1 MMLADGFIVSDDII
15 PRPRKST
22 GVHTARSTSGGHGR
36 SDKGVIVDQV
46 EIETRLEFQ
55 SGNEGHFQESTSGKF
70 ILHTFRLI
78 ERKRSRQVPVRR
90 RSGRPVRPEIGNKF
104 PVRISL

>member
-36 SDKGVIVDQV
+36 SDKGVSEV
-46 EIETRLEFQ
+46 E
-55 SGNEGHFQESTSGKF
+55 
-70 ILHTFRLI
+70 
-78 ERKRSRQVPVRR
+78 
-90 RSGRPVRPEIGNKF
+90 
-104 PVRISL
+104 